1 MIEVELQIHVRRN
14 GEPFLTS
21 ATVKLLQEV
30 QRCGSLRIAAKG
42 LHYSYQH
49 AWDLV
54 NEINRVASEPVVIK
68 QRGGAGGG
76 GAQLSVHGRRLLGEY
91 NNIERLIKTF
101 TKKLNAE
108 MNF

>member
-1 MIEVELQIHVRRN
+1 MIEVELQVHIRRN
-14 GEPFLTS
+14 GQPFLTS
-21 ATVKLLQEV
+21 ASVKLLREV
-30 QRCGSLRIAAKG
+30 QRCGSLRTGARG
-42 LHYSYQH
+42 MHYSYQP
-49 AWDLV
+49 AWEVV

-76 GAQLSVHGRRLLGEY
+76 GAKLSVHGHRILGEF
-91 NNIERLIKTF
+91 NTIEKMVSTF